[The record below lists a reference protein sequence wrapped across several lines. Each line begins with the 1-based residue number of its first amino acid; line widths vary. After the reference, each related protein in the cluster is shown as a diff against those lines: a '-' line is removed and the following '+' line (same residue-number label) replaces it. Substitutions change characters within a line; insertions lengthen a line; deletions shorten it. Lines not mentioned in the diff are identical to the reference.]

1 MTGVTEDFGDVIR
14 FKMGPKTLYF
24 FNHPEH
30 AKHVLSDN
38 NENYHKG
45 IGLIHAKRVLGDGLL
60 TSEGDLWRRHRRI
73 IQPSFQRDRIARFAD
88 VVVDQANQL
97 IAGWRGLGEPV
108 NVVREMTD
116 LTLGVLGRTLLDA
129 DLGSHEALGEAFEVA
144 QDQAMFEMVTLAMV
158 PPWLPSGRNRRFR
171 SAQTELEKLVNEMVA
186 VRESRPHQGGDDM
199 LTRLL
204 DDYRDEPDAELR
216 SRRVRDELITILLA
230 GHETTASTLSWTWYQ
245 MHEQPE
251 IAERVH
257 AEAVEVLGDRDPVYE
272 DLHRLKY
279 TTMVIQEAMRLY
291 PPVWILPR
299 RAVADDI
306 IDGYEVPAGADVLIC
321 PYTLHRHPKFWEDAE
336 TFNPD
341 RFASDQVKSRHRYAY
356 IPFGAGPRFCVGN
369 NLGMMEAVFVAAM
382 VAREFRLNLVPGHEV
397 VAEPMLSLRVR
408 DGLPMTVN
416 PR

>member
-1 MTGVTEDFGDVIR
+1 
-14 FKMGPKTLYF
+14 
-24 FNHPEH
+24 
-30 AKHVLSDN
+30 
-38 NENYHKG
+38 
-45 IGLIHAKRVLGDGLL
+45 
-60 TSEGDLWRRHRRI
+60 
-73 IQPSFQRDRIARFAD
+73 
-88 VVVDQANQL
+88 
-97 IAGWRGLGEPV
+97 
-108 NVVREMTD
+108 
-116 LTLGVLGRTLLDA
+116 
-129 DLGSHEALGEAFEVA
+129 
-144 QDQAMFEMVTLAMV
+144 
-158 PPWLPSGRNRRFR
+158 
-171 SAQTELEKLVNEMVA
+171 
-186 VRESRPHQGGDDM
+186 
-199 LTRLL
+199 
-204 DDYRDEPDAELR
+204 
-216 SRRVRDELITILLA
+216 
-230 GHETTASTLSWTWYQ
+230 
-245 MHEQPE
+245 
-251 IAERVH
+251 
-257 AEAVEVLGDRDPVYE
+257 
-272 DLHRLKY
+272 
-279 TTMVIQEAMRLY
+279 MRLY